1 MWRLDDKRPMR
12 LKDIQNIFH
21 KELDK
26 IYGKEEVDSFFFMLI
41 DDYFNIFRIELALK
55 PELSITKEEQ
65 EPVFKALHELKN
77 QKPIQYI
84 LGKTEFFGLPLKVNN
99 HVLIP
104 RPETEELVD
113 WILHSAHQDSK
124 IRILDIGT
132 GSGCIAI
139 ALAKNLPKAK
149 VFALEV
155 SQDATEVAKEN
166 AIYNNVSVEFVVADI
181 LNLKNEIDREME
193 FDIIVSNPPYV
204 RELEKFEIKTNVIE
218 NEPHIAL
225 FVQNDDALQ
234 FYKVISEFAMDH
246 LTKNGLLFF
255 EINEYLG
262 KEMIHLLK
270 GYNFKHIQLKQDI
283 FKKDRM
289 IKASI

>member
-1 MWRLDDKRPMR
+1 MR

-21 KELDK
+21 KELDP

-41 DDYFNIFRIELALK
+41 DDYFNIFRIELALQ
-55 PELSITKEEQ
+55 PELSITKVEQ
-65 EPVFKALHELKN
+65 MPVFKALDDLKK

-84 LGKTEFFGLPLKVNN
+84 LGKTEFFGLPFKINN

-113 WILHSAHQDSK
+113 WILSSTDSESQ

-139 ALAKNLPKAK
+139 SLAKNLPSSK
-149 VFALEV
+149 VFALDV
-155 SQDATEVAKEN
+155 SSEALELTQEN
-166 AIYNNVSVEFVVADI
+166 ALLNNVEVECIKADI
-181 LNLKNEIDREME
+181 LNLKKEIDQEIE

-204 RELEKFEIKTNVIE
+204 RQLEKSKIKKNVLE
-218 NEPHIAL
+218 YEPHLAL
-225 FVQNDDALQ
+225 FVKDDDSLK
-234 FYKVISEFAMDH
+234 FYKAISQFAVNR
-246 LTKNGLLFF
+246 LNKNGLLYF

-262 KEMIHLLK
+262 GEVISLLK
-270 GYNFKHIQLKQDI
+270 AQNFKNIVLKQDH

-289 IKASI
+289 IKASK